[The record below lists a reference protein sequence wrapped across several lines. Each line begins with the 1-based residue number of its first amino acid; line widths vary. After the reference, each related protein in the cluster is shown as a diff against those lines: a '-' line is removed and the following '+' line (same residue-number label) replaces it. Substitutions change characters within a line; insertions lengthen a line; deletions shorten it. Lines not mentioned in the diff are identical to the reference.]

1 MMKVDKSCLKNCIL
15 ISGTDQILS
24 QKIADN
30 LGLKLANRTSDTFS
44 DGEVHVQILDDIRG
58 KDVFIIQSTNP
69 PIDQHLFPVL
79 LLADA
84 ARRGFAKSI
93 NLVIPYFGYARQ
105 DRMAEPNT
113 PISSKV
119 IADILHSVAV
129 NHVITID
136 LHSAQTQGF
145 FDMTIENITLEKQ
158 FAAYIEKHYKKDSFA
173 IVSPDAGG
181 VKRARKI
188 ADLVHCND
196 VIIIDKNRYV
206 KNKSKVMN
214 IIGDPKDKNIIIID
228 DMIDT
233 AGTICHAAAALKEK
247 GANHVSVMATHP
259 VFSGNAY
266 ENLSKEDIDKIIV
279 TNTLTVKPELTK
291 VDFIDISEILAENIY
306 QIFSHK

>member
-1 MMKVDKSCLKNCIL
+1 MVDACKRAS
-15 ISGTDQILS
+15 
-24 QKIADN
+24 
-30 LGLKLANRTSDTFS
+30 ANTVT
-44 DGEVHVQILDDIRG
+44 VVM
-58 KDVFIIQSTNP
+58 
-69 PIDQHLFPVL
+69 
-79 LLADA
+79 
-84 ARRGFAKSI
+84 
-93 NLVIPYFGYARQ
+93 PYFGYARQ

-158 FAAYIEKHYKKDSFA
+158 FADYIEKHYKKDSFA
-173 IVSPDAGG
+173 IASPDAGG

-266 ENLSKEDIDKIIV
+266 ENLSKEDIDIIIV

>member
-1 MMKVDKSCLKNCIL
+1 MMKVDKTCLKNCVL
-15 ISGTDQILS
+15 ISGTDHSLS
-24 QKIADN
+24 QKIADH
-30 LGLKLANRTSDTFS
+30 LGLELANRTSDTFI

-158 FAAYIEKHYKKDSFA
+158 FADYIEKNYEKNSFA
-173 IVSPDAGG
+173 IASPDAGG
-181 VKRARKI
+181 VKRTRKI

-214 IIGDPKDKNIIIID
+214 IIGDPKGKNIIIID

-233 AGTICHAAAALKEK
+233 AGTICHAATSLKEK
-247 GANHVSVMATHP
+247 GAKQVSVMATHP
-259 VFSGNAY
+259 VFSGSAY
-266 ENLSKEDIDKIIV
+266 ENLGKEDIDKIVV
-279 TNTLTVKPELTK
+279 TNTLPIKSELTK
-291 VDFIDISEILAENIY
+291 VDTIDVSEILAENIY